1 MPIIGS
7 FMLYAIL
14 CIITHNSWRKRHKAG
29 HNIYKF
35 LSFLGIH
42 SKCCVKHIVPYY
54 QEEVLSKQNRN
65 LTRPCDV

>member
-14 CIITHNSWRKRHKAG
+14 CITHNFLRKRHKAG

-35 LSFLGIH
+35 LSFLGTH
-42 SKCCVKHIVPYY
+42 SKCHVKRTVPYY

-65 LTRPCDV
+65 QTRPCDV